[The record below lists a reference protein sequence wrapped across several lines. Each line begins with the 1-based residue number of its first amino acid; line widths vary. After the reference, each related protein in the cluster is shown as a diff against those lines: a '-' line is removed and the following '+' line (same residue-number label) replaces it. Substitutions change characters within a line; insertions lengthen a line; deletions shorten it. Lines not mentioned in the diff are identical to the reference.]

1 MNQYPLKTSP
11 RSTTGFRQPRNGAHT
26 GRKQR
31 ASVRQRNGQIPRQV
45 ERFNAWPART
55 HQVRASAIAGGNQ
68 QVECERALIRLSA

>member
-31 ASVRQRNGQIPRQV
+31 ASVRQRNGQILRQV

-55 HQVRASAIAGGNQ
+55 HQVRAGGNQ
-68 QVECERALIRLSA
+68 QLECERALIWLSA